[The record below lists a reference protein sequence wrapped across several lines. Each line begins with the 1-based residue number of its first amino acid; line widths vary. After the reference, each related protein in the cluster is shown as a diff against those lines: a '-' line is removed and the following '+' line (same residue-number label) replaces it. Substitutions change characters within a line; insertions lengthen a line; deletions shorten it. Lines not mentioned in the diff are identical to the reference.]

1 MCKTIGRCCFNGKKR
16 IGSPWSVYK
25 DRSCRN
31 KRSDP
36 NQTVSENGSKKKKK
50 NERQPIEKI
59 RPNTHTHTLTKINVY
74 PLRFPHRIS
83 NEKIPPK
90 KKEEERKK
98 KVFLYL
104 HSSNLSLGSNKAPS
118 LLLFSID
125 SFHSLEF
132 SQLETR
138 QTWHRALETARLS
151 HVCDGHHPRAL
162 LADTSLPKE
171 TTVFSTTFLSSP
183 TFDCFQIGPTA
194 LHYLDT
200 HTLKSTKEKNISSC
214 CCCLLFD

>member
-1 MCKTIGRCCFNGKKR
+1 MSIPCVSPIAFQTKKSHPKR
-16 IGSPWSVYK
+16 KK
-25 DRSCRN
+25 D
-31 KRSDP
+31 
-36 NQTVSENGSKKKKK
+36 
-50 NERQPIEKI
+50 
-59 RPNTHTHTLTKINVY
+59 
-74 PLRFPHRIS
+74 
-83 NEKIPPK
+83 
-90 KKEEERKK
+90 KK

-162 LADTSLPKE
+162 FSDTSLPKE
-171 TTVFSTTFLSSP
+171 TTVFSTTFLCSP

-200 HTLKSTKEKNISSC
+200 HTEINGGKKHQQLLL
-214 CCCLLFD
+214 LLFAFRLKKWWGAKKLFDFLDTQL

>member
-1 MCKTIGRCCFNGKKR
+1 MSIPCVSPIAFQTKK
-16 IGSPWSVYK
+16 SHP
-25 DRSCRN
+25 
-31 KRSDP
+31 KR
-36 NQTVSENGSKKKKK
+36 
-50 NERQPIEKI
+50 
-59 RPNTHTHTLTKINVY
+59 
-74 PLRFPHRIS
+74 
-83 NEKIPPK
+83 
-90 KKEEERKK
+90 KKEKK

-104 HSSNLSLGSNKAPS
+104 HSSNLSLGSNKAPF

-162 LADTSLPKE
+162 FSDTSLPKE
-171 TTVFSTTFLSSP
+171 TTVFSTTFLCSP

-200 HTLKSTKEKNISSC
+200 HTEINGGKKHQQLLL
-214 CCCLLFD
+214 LLFAFRLKKW